1 MALGKRPRE
10 AEEPHGDGS
19 RVDIHQIPPEKRAR
33 GDGISNEI
41 PKAAQSTARTRHK
54 PVAKRIPET
63 SFNGKPKE
71 AGRGAERLASPNTQG
86 IYHQPLLGPLQ
97 QGRVERA
104 AYGTP
109 IRVVGR
115 EDEKVVRRNSTMKR
129 QGQQE
134 EANKFESMHEALQ
147 EDTKTTS
154 GVKEFKCRLCPETHL
169 KTGQD
174 FKRHCNTAEAHPLE
188 ISFCNKCGDFFARKD
203 SLLRHENN
211 PPPECKNATE
221 EEGKKKREETEL
233 LHDDF
238 LRGLEECLKT
248 KTCEGFVPFSQII
261 KARYPESAK
270 KNKSSKK
277 KIGGSS

>member
-1 MALGKRPRE
+1 M
-10 AEEPHGDGS
+10 
-19 RVDIHQIPPEKRAR
+19 
-33 GDGISNEI
+33 
-41 PKAAQSTARTRHK
+41 
-54 PVAKRIPET
+54 AKRTPKQQDD
-63 SFNGKPKE
+63 GKPKE
-71 AGRGAERLASPNTQG
+71 AGRGAERLASPITQG

-115 EDEKVVRRNSTMKR
+115 EDEKAVHRNSTMKR
-129 QGQQE
+129 QGQQG

-154 GVKEFKCRLCPETHL
+154 GVKEFKCRLCPGTHL
-169 KTGQD
+169 KTCQD
-174 FKRHCNTAEAHPLE
+174 FRRHCNTAEAHPLE

-211 PPPECKNATE
+211 PPPECKSAKK
-221 EEGKKKREETEL
+221 EEGKKKREETQL

-238 LRGLEECLKT
+238 LRGLEEYLKT
-248 KTCEGFVPFSQII
+248 KTGEGFVPFSQII
-261 KARYPESAK
+261 KAKYPESAK

-277 KIGGSS
+277 NIGSSS